1 MNFVGRHPTP
11 IRLRAMWGLHALN
24 KTISESWLSD
34 PDEHIRA
41 WVIRLMMDDQPIDT
55 LFGPREKAL
64 PSQPRA
70 RAEISAAGSDGSS
83 GLVRL
88 TLASTLQRL
97 PVESRENLR
106 KHWLSIG
113 G

>member
-1 MNFVGRHPTP
+1 
-11 IRLRAMWGLHALN
+11 MWGLHALR

-55 LFGPREKAL
+55 LFGPREKVL
-64 PSQPRA
+64 PTINPEFVQKLVQQA
-70 RAEISAAGSDGSS
+70 IMDES

-88 TLASTLQRL
+88 TLASSLQRL
-97 PVESRENLR
+97 PVESRENLP
-106 KHWLSIG
+106 KHWLCDRRIKTIIICPS
-113 G
+113 